1 MMILDID
8 MLRSFYASYSK
19 NVENAKKTM
28 KRPLTYAEKVLYT
41 HLFDPAVLHPFKRGE
56 EYVDFRPNRVAM
68 QDATAQMALLQFMNA
83 GKNEAAVPASVHC
96 DHLIRADLGVEK
108 DLPTAKEQNKEVYDF
123 LQSVSQKYHI
133 GFWGPGAGIIH
144 QVVLENYA
152 FPGGMMVGTDSHTP
166 NAGGLGMI
174 AVGVGGADAV
184 DVLTGLPW
192 ELKMPRLIGVH
203 LKGKLSGWASPK
215 DVILEILGIL
225 TVKGGT
231 NAILEYFGEG
241 LDSISTTG
249 KASICNMGAEL
260 GATCSI
266 FPYDENAYQYLRQ
279 TGREEVAQLAKQNA
293 AELRADKEVYAE
305 PEKYYDQ
312 ILEIDLSK
320 IEPHLNGPFTPD
332 AATPISQMK
341 AKGPAN
347 DYPMTV
353 EVGLIGSCTNS
364 SYQDLARAASVA
376 RQAYEKNISV
386 KAQLIINPGS
396 EQIKYTA
403 ERDGIL
409 EDFRKIGALIMTNA
423 CGPCIG
429 QWKRHTDDNNRK
441 NAIVTS
447 FNRNFRRRADQ
458 NPNTYAFIGSPEMT
472 IALAIAGRLDFNPAV
487 DTLQNKDGENVMLEE
502 PKGYVFPPKGFETH
516 KGESGAEGME
526 KLGLFIPPS
535 KGKQD
540 VEVVIA
546 PGSSRLQKLEPFAAW
561 DGKEYEDLALLIKT
575 QGKCTTDHISMAG
588 PWLKFRGHLQNISD
602 NLLMGAVNAFN
613 GESNHVKNQ
622 LDGQYVEVSTAA
634 KSYKAHGI
642 GSIVVAEDNYGEGS
656 SREHAAMEPRFLNVK
671 VILAKSFARI
681 HETNLKKQGMLA
693 LTFVNKNDY
702 DKVKEDDKISVI
714 GLKDMQP
721 GSKFE
726 IVLKHKDG
734 SEESFQAEHTYNQT
748 QIEWLKAGSALNKER
763 AVK

>member
-1 MMILDID
+1 MILDIE
-8 MLRSFYASYSK
+8 MLRSFYASYSESVDK
-19 NVENAKKTM
+19 AKETIR
-28 KRPLTYAEKVLYT
+28 RPLTYAEKVLFAHMYEASD
-41 HLFDPAVLHPFKRGE
+41 LKAFKRGVD
-56 EYVDFRPNRVAM
+56 YVDFRPDRVAM

-83 GKNEAAVPASVHC
+83 GKNKVAVPASVHC
-96 DHLIRADLGVEK
+96 DHLIRADIGVEK
-108 DLPTAKEQNKEVYDF
+108 DLPSACDTNKEVYDF
-123 LQSVSQKYHI
+123 LKSVSKKYHI

-184 DVLTGLPW
+184 DVLTGQPW
-192 ELKMPRLIGVH
+192 ELKMPKLIGVRLH
-203 LKGKLSGWASPK
+203 GKLSGWASPK
-215 DVILEILGIL
+215 DVILKILGIL

-231 NAILEYFGEG
+231 NSILEYFGDG

-249 KASICNMGAEL
+249 KATICNMGAEL
-260 GATCSI
+260 GATCSL
-266 FPYDENAYQYLRQ
+266 FPYDNNADEYLRN
-279 TGREEVAQLAKQNA
+279 TGRQEVATFAKKNIIN
-293 AELRADKEVYAE
+293 LRADDEVYAT

-312 ILEIDLSK
+312 VLDIDLNEV
-320 IEPHLNGPFTPD
+320 EPHLNGPFTPD

-341 AKGPAN
+341 VKGPAN
-347 DYPMTV
+347 DYPMDV
-353 EVGLIGSCTNS
+353 EVALIGSCTNS

-376 RQAYEKNISV
+376 RQAYSKNIPV

-396 EQIKYTA
+396 EQIRYTA

-409 EDFRKIGALIMTNA
+409 DDLKKIGAVIMTNA

-447 FNRNFRRRADQ
+447 FNRNFRRRADG
-458 NPNTYAFIGSPEMT
+458 NPNTFAFIAGPELT
-472 IALAIAGRLDFNPAV
+472 TALAISGRLDFNPATDMV
-487 DTLQNKDGENVMLEE
+487 YDRDGNSVKLDE
-502 PKGYVFPPKGFETH
+502 PTGYIFPPKGFAVVDN
-516 KGESGAEGME
+516 GFISPSESNSDVD
-526 KLGLFIPPS
+526 IIIS
-535 KGKQD
+535 KTSD
-540 VEVVIA
+540 
-546 PGSSRLQKLEPFAAW
+546 RLQKLEPFTAW
-561 DGKEYEDLALLIKT
+561 NGKDYEDMPLLIKT
-575 QGKCTTDHISMAG
+575 KGKCTTDHISMAG

-613 GESNHVKNQ
+613 DESNCVKDQ
-622 LDGQYVEVSTAA
+622 IDGKYKEVSSAA
-634 KSYKAHGI
+634 KDYKQNNI
-642 GSIVVAEDNYGEGS
+642 NSIVVAEDNYGEGS

-702 DKVKEDDKISVI
+702 DKVQEDDRISI
-714 GLKDMQP
+714 SGLSGFAP
-721 GSKFE
+721 GKHLTM
-726 IVLKHKDG
+726 IVKHSDG
-734 SEESFQAEHTYNQT
+734 SSDNIEVEHTYNDT
-748 QIEWLKAGSALNKER
+748 QIAWFKAGSALNYARLNK
-763 AVK
+763 